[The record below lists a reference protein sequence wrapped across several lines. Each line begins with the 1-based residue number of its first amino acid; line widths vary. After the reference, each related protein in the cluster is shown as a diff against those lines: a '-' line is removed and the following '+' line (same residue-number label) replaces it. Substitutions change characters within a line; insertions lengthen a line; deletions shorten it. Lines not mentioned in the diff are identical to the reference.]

1 VNADDTGIAAPARRE
16 PQPNRLGKTTT
27 WTEVTASA
35 QSELAHAAQGR
46 GLPDPIGGEFRDWIA
61 LRHPFPA
68 GSLRAVLFDFDHTL
82 SDTVLSFPEM
92 RRKGLEALARFA
104 PVAADCSLPLM
115 EQMAGILAS
124 LSPATAVE
132 AEKAALDAVKEV
144 EIAAARRSALFPF
157 ARPVL
162 ASLRARGTAAAVVT
176 RNCPE
181 AVYAVF
187 PDLDDYCACVLTR
200 EHVKHVKPHPE
211 HIGAALERLGCAA
224 GQALTVGDHVM
235 DIEAGKRAG
244 TRTAAVLTGDCGFA
258 ELAASDPDIT
268 APDAGA
274 LLRGL
279 GMRRNR

>member
-1 VNADDTGIAAPARRE
+1 VNATAPH
-16 PQPNRLGKTTT
+16 P
-27 WTEVTASA
+27 
-35 QSELAHAAQGR
+35 AHEH
-46 GLPDPIGGEFRDWIA
+46 GLPKRAEDGFRDWIA

-68 GSLRAVLFDFDHTL
+68 ASLRAVLFDFDHTL
-82 SDTVLSFPEM
+82 SDTALSFPEL

-104 PVAADCSLPLM
+104 PVVKDCSLPLM
-115 EQMAGILAS
+115 EQMAGILAT
-124 LSPATAVE
+124 LPPATAAA

-144 EIAAARRSALFPF
+144 EIAAARRSVLFPF

-162 ASLRARGTAAAVVT
+162 ESLRTRGISTAVIT

-200 EHVKHVKPHPE
+200 EHVGHVKPHPE
-211 HIGAALERLGCAA
+211 HIGTALERLNCAA
-224 GQALTVGDHVM
+224 RQALTVGDHVM

-244 TRTAAVLTGDCGFA
+244 TRTAAVLTGDSGFE
-258 ELAASDPDIT
+258 ELAAADPDSI

-274 LLRGL
+274 LLRGM
-279 GMRRNR
+279 GMLRDY

>member
-1 VNADDTGIAAPARRE
+1 MNADDTGIAASAHRNPLPNLLDRTPARTEETAPERQE
-16 PQPNRLGKTTT
+16 PTPA
-27 WTEVTASA
+27 E
-35 QSELAHAAQGR
+35 QGR
-46 GLPDPIGGEFRDWIA
+46 GLPDPVGGGFRDWIA

-124 LSPATAVE
+124 LSPATAAE
-132 AEKAALDAVKEV
+132 AEKAALDVVKEV

-162 ASLRARGTAAAVVT
+162 AALRARGTAAAVIT

-211 HIGAALERLGCAA
+211 HIGTALERLGCAA
-224 GQALTVGDHVM
+224 RQALTVGDHVM

-244 TRTAAVLTGDCGFA
+244 TRTAAVLTGDSDLA
-258 ELAASDPDIT
+258 ELAGADPDIT

-279 GMRRNR
+279 GMWRN